1 MEKIS
6 FENAE
11 LCFND
16 FHIGTLNGEI
26 EIKGT
31 LNSAVRENFDDGTCV
46 VMQTPDLVLR
56 FDLREKSQ
64 VFSQAVKSVPPPPDL
79 QQMLTDFGT
88 LKIKNPDGNIVYI
101 HDAYWSFY
109 PSTAFQIKRNS
120 ANMLHTVYFLGQ
132 IK

>member
-16 FHIGTLNGEI
+16 FHIGTLSGEI

-64 VFSQAVKSVPPPPDL
+64 VFAQSAARQPPL
-79 QQMLTDFGT
+79 
-88 LKIKNPDGNIVYI
+88 
-101 HDAYWSFY
+101 
-109 PSTAFQIKRNS
+109 RR
-120 ANMLHTVYFLGQ
+120 
-132 IK
+132 